1 MMINRRG
8 FIANGISATALVAT
22 GSTGWTQSRGPI
34 KIGAFGPISGNAAAQ
49 GASVRELVEMAANL
63 KNAAGGLLGRPIEMV
78 IGDDAGKP
86 EEAAVVARRFATR
99 DQVVLAIGSVSSP
112 ASLAAAQVFREEEVP
127 QIVVSGTA
135 QRITTQGN
143 EWVFRSAVPD
153 RKLVS
158 DLADFINEKMPKL
171 KRFGF
176 LYVNDDFGK
185 GGFDA
190 FGEAGKKHGMSI
202 TTEERYSRGDLDFTG
217 QLTRLRASN
226 PDALVEWSRYTEGVL
241 IHRQIRQMG
250 WDIPRFGSDGIGA
263 PAFLELAKEAAN
275 GVIYPTPLAR
285 RLRPSCRPRRISS
298 RWCASLNKPP
308 DFVHAQAFDAFNIA
322 VAAIERAKSVDRT
335 AVRNALRQTDHQ
347 SVRGPFKFDQKGD
360 PTLVTSIERIVDI
373 RKPTPAAEGESG
385 GNRNRQVGRTTPAR
399 QLQRGVRGGRPGVR
413 RQPARQQ
420 LQARRSGG
428 SAQEDSFQHCGSD
441 IELQTIYVLEN
452 LKKTFEAAGS
462 SLDHVV
468 KARCS
473 SQHPRAIFRLP
484 YRHLPERIRAPSCFS
499 RGGQTR
505 SGSPP
510 RPEPE

>member
-1 MMINRRG
+1 
-8 FIANGISATALVAT
+8 
-22 GSTGWTQSRGPI
+22 
-34 KIGAFGPISGNAAAQ
+34 
-49 GASVRELVEMAANL
+49 MAANL

-226 PDALVEWSRYTEGVL
+226 PDALVEWSRYTEGAL

-275 GVIYPTPLAR
+275 GVIYPTPFSPAT
-285 RLRPSCRPRRISS
+285 
-298 RWCASLNKPP
+298 ASKLPAAQDFIALVRKTYNKPP

-322 VAAIERAKSVDRT
+322 IAAIERAKSVDRT

-360 PTLVTSIERIVDI
+360 PTLVTSIVRIVDI
-373 RKPTPAAEGESG
+373 KETD
-385 GNRNRQVGRTTPAR
+385 AR
-399 QLQRGVRGGRPGVR
+399 
-413 RQPARQQ
+413 
-420 LQARRSGG
+420 S
-428 SAQEDSFQHCGSD
+428 
-441 IELQTIYVLEN
+441 
-452 LKKTFEAAGS
+452 
-462 SLDHVV
+462 
-468 KARCS
+468 
-473 SQHPRAIFRLP
+473 
-484 YRHLPERIRAPSCFS
+484 
-499 RGGQTR
+499 
-505 SGSPP
+505 
-510 RPEPE
+510 

>member
-22 GSTGWTQSRGPI
+22 GSTGWAQSRGPI

-49 GASVRELVEMAANL
+49 GASVRESVEMAANL

-226 PDALVEWSRYTEGVL
+226 PDALVEWSRYTEGAL

-275 GVIYPTPLAR
+275 GVIYPTPFSPAT
-285 RLRPSCRPRRISS
+285 SS
-298 RWCASLNKPP
+298 KLPAAQDFIALVRKTYNKPP

-322 VAAIERAKSVDRT
+322 IAAIERAKSVDRT

-360 PTLVTSIERIVDI
+360 PTLVTSIVRIVDI
-373 RKPTPAAEGESG
+373 KETD
-385 GNRNRQVGRTTPAR
+385 AR
-399 QLQRGVRGGRPGVR
+399 
-413 RQPARQQ
+413 
-420 LQARRSGG
+420 S
-428 SAQEDSFQHCGSD
+428 
-441 IELQTIYVLEN
+441 
-452 LKKTFEAAGS
+452 
-462 SLDHVV
+462 
-468 KARCS
+468 
-473 SQHPRAIFRLP
+473 
-484 YRHLPERIRAPSCFS
+484 
-499 RGGQTR
+499 
-505 SGSPP
+505 
-510 RPEPE
+510 